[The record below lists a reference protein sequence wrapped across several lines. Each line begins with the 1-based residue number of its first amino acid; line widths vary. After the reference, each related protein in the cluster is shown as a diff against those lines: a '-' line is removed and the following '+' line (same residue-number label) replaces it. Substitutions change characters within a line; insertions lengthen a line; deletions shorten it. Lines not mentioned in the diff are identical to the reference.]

1 MELSTTASDSEI
13 RERLPDMA
21 PRADDEAS
29 RGTIQLRAVQKQLGD
44 PATGRWGMLATL
56 VVGDAVGGLLLLGVV
71 QAAAGGV
78 GPEIGQPV
86 GPLFAVLLLA
96 LLGALGLSGFY
107 RSRFV
112 HPALEMKEMT
122 LAVGM
127 MAGAAVLTS
136 GFLAADSGTVL
147 LVGIGGGVGTVL
159 IPLMRIFARVIGAR
173 FEWWGAPAVVVSFG
187 ERGEEI
193 LDTLQRWPE
202 IGLRPVGWLTDV
214 EEDVASGR
222 AERDPERAPS
232 LARSFDIPYAIVSL
246 PQRAHP
252 DRAKL
257 LAHYSKF
264 FDCVFSVSRVDSPV
278 VWTTGRSGDGLRGYR
293 VCNAASSTASQR
305 LKRVVDLLGATTLL
319 VLLAPLLV
327 TLAVLIRFDSEGPVF
342 YRQKRIGKGGQ
353 LFTLLKFRSMYE
365 DADERLNEVLEADPQ
380 RRREYEKYHKLRDDP
395 RVTPIGTVLRRFSL
409 DELPQ
414 LLNVIRGDMSLVG
427 PRAYIPSE
435 LPDMK
440 GLENVILQTPPGVTG
455 LWQVS
460 GRNQLGFERRI
471 DMDVHYVQ
479 NWSIWLDVYLLVRTI
494 PTVLTGE
501 GAA

>member
-1 MELSTTASDSEI
+1 MTEMELSTPVRDSTV
-13 RERLPDMA
+13 RERRPDTTA
-21 PRADDEAS
+21 RRNDEAS
-29 RGTIQLRAVQKQLGD
+29 RRTGRLRALQEPIGHS
-44 PATGRWGMLATL
+44 PAGRWRMLAIL
-56 VVGDAVGGLLLLGVV
+56 AVGDVVGGVLLLGVV
-71 QAAAGGV
+71 QGAAGWV
-78 GPEIGQPV
+78 EPEFGRPV
-86 GPLFAVLLLA
+86 GPTVFLLLPA
-96 LLGALGLSGFY
+96 LLGVLGLSGFY

-112 HPALEMKEMT
+112 HPALEMKEMA
-122 LAVGM
+122 LAGGM

-136 GFLAADSGTVL
+136 GFFASDPETIV
-147 LVGIGGGVGTVL
+147 LVGIGGVAGTLL
-159 IPLMRIFARVIGAR
+159 IPLARGFARVLGAR
-173 FEWWGAPAVVVSFG
+173 SSGWGIPAVVVSFG
-187 ERGEEI
+187 EGGEEI
-193 LDTLQRWPE
+193 LDTLNRWPE
-202 IGLRPVGWLTDV
+202 IGLRPVGWWTDV
-214 EEDVASGR
+214 EGEVDEDPDR
-222 AERDPERAPS
+222 ALH
-232 LARSFDIPYAIVSL
+232 LAQSFDIPYAIVSL
-246 PQRAHP
+246 PERAHP

-278 VWTTGRSGDGLRGYR
+278 VWTTGHSGDGLRGYR
-293 VCNAASSTASQR
+293 VCNAASSATSQG
-305 LKRVVDLLGATTLL
+305 LKRLVDLLGATTLL
-319 VLLAPLLV
+319 ILLAPLFA
-327 TLAVLIRFDSEGPVF
+327 TLAALIRLDSDGPVF
-342 YRQKRIGKGGQ
+342 YRQERIGQGGQ
-353 LFTLLKFRSMYE
+353 VFTLLKFRSMYE
-365 DADERLNEVLEADPQ
+365 DADERLSEVLKADPQ

-395 RVTPIGTVLRRFSL
+395 RVTRIGAVLRQYSL

-479 NWSIWLDVYLLVRTI
+479 NWSLWLDVYLLMRTI
-494 PTVLTGE
+494 PTVLAGE